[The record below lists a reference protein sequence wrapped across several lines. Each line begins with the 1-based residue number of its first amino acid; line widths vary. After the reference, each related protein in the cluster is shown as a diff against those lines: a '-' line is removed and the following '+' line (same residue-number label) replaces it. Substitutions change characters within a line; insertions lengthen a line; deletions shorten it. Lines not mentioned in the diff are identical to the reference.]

1 MKYILPLAMLALAG
15 CSKAEKTP
23 EPVTVHEVMLNTV
36 DKHADE
42 LWDVTNAAIAEEGG
56 IDPAKMD
63 DKRWD
68 DVARLA
74 TEVEGGAKQLA
85 ALEHP
90 KAVKP
95 GVKIA
100 DEDVP
105 FGDSGASVQAN
116 LDKNPELFREYAGT
130 LATHMHDMAEGAKK
144 HDAAVVGPLVDQLDQ
159 VCESCHLDYWYPS
172 QKELVEK
179 YARGPVTEPTKS

>member
-1 MKYILPLAMLALAG
+1 MRYILPLAALALAG
-15 CSKAEKTP
+15 CSKAETP
-23 EPVTVHEVMLNTV
+23 PVTVHEVMLNTV
-36 DKHADE
+36 DKHADQ
-42 LWDVTNAAIAEEGG
+42 LWDMTNAAIGDEGG

-68 DVARLA
+68 EIARLA
-74 TEVEGGAKQLA
+74 GEVEGGARQLA

-90 KAVKP
+90 RAVKP

-105 FGDSGASVQAN
+105 YGDSGASVQAN
-116 LDKNPELFREYAGT
+116 LDKNPELFREYAST
-130 LATHMHDMAEGAKK
+130 LAAHMHDMAQAARK
-144 HDAAVVGPLVDQLDQ
+144 HDAAAVGPMVDQLDQ